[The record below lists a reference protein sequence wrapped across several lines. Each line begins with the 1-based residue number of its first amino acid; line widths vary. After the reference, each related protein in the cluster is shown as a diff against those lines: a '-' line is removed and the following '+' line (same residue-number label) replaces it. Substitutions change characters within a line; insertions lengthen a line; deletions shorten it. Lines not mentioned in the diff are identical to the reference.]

1 MMRDTAHN
9 RDAGEEMLSDALLV
23 TTIAVNDLDEARRFY
38 GEQLGLPLLD
48 ETPFALRFGAGHGA
62 QVSVRRGPPNVGQ
75 TVGHFEVADIEAEMA
90 TLRDRGVTFEEYEQ
104 PKTENGIA
112 QIGPA
117 RGAWMTDPFG
127 NVIGLREGPVP
138 GR

>member
-1 MMRDTAHN
+1 
-9 RDAGEEMLSDALLV
+9 MLSDALLV
-23 TTIAVNDLDEARRFY
+23 TTIAVNDLDEAKRFY

-48 ETPFALRFGAGHGA
+48 ETPFALRFGAGQGS
-62 QVSVRRGPPNVGQ
+62 QVSVRRGTPNVGQ
-75 TVGHFEVADIEAEMA
+75 TAGHFEVADLAAEMA
-90 TLRDRGVTFEEYEQ
+90 TLRERGITFEEYEQ

-117 RGAWMTDPFG
+117 RGAWMTDPSG

-138 GR
+138 GH